1 MASFCLRTRS
11 GSALW
16 IAAALALPFA
26 ARALAGD
33 TVDTRR
39 FPKLAHLFLLP
50 DEESLLNQLKDD
62 KDRRAFQAVFWARR
76 DPSPGTPANEF
87 EDNVRIAWK
96 HADERFSYP
105 NQKGSE
111 TGCGQVIAL
120 LGPPEEV
127 RAAGEPIPTPPPNAD
142 ATTARGAGRAF
153 DDMAYLR
160 EGPNRS
166 AETWVYRDRPRL
178 PYSFTG
184 GELRVAFDPE
194 CRFAEGGIVADDL
207 HRAAAALVT
216 RPELAYTRGPDG
228 RLLPPPAPA
237 AGSPSAGGAAG
248 VRSLLGATRSDF
260 PLAAEPKLLMRT
272 AKGTTYVAGLAQA
285 TPDASGARSPFS
297 VAVQARDAAGQTLG
311 TSSLDVKAGEPTSG
325 ALLGSW
331 GLTLPP
337 GHYALTVA
345 AQLGERGS
353 VTSLE
358 LDVPDFSGHTLAA
371 SPLVAYPDEPQA
383 ASSPADPYAALKLG
397 PMRLC
402 PRFGNVF
409 ASSDALMVVATV
421 YGGKPDATSGK
432 AELRSRFSILKDGR
446 PVARGAEDV
455 FQTPDAVASVGPIPL
470 AGYAPGRYLVRLDVT
485 DAVAGQSVR
494 QEIPLEIRK
503 P

>member
-1 MASFCLRTRS
+1 MALFCLRTRS
-11 GSALW
+11 ASVAW
-16 IAAALALPFA
+16 IAALALPFA

-50 DEESLLNQLKDD
+50 DERSLLDQLEDD

-76 DPSPGTPANEF
+76 DPSPGTAANEF

-96 HADERFSYP
+96 HADDLFSYP

-127 RAAGEPIPTPPPNAD
+127 REVGEATPAPPPNAD
-142 ATTARGAGRAF
+142 PTTARGAGRPF

-160 EGPNRS
+160 EGPNRR

-178 PYSFTG
+178 PYAFTG
-184 GELRVAFDPE
+184 AELRVAFDPE

-207 HRAAAALVT
+207 QRAAAALVT
-216 RPELAYTRGPDG
+216 RPELAYARGTDG
-228 RLLPPPAPA
+228 HLLPPATPA
-237 AGSPSAGGAAG
+237 ASSPGAASG
-248 VRSLLGATRSDF
+248 VRSLLGAPRSDF

-272 AKGTTYVAGLAQA
+272 SKGATYVAGLAQA
-285 TPDASGARSPFS
+285 TVDTSGAPSPFS
-297 VAVQARDAAGQTLG
+297 VAVQARDAAGQALG
-311 TSSLDVKAGEPTSG
+311 TSSLDVRTGDSASG
-325 ALLGSW
+325 PLLGSW
-331 GLTLPP
+331 GLTLAP
-337 GHYALTVA
+337 GHYTLTVA
-345 AQLGERGS
+345 AQHGERGS

-358 LDVPDFSGHTLAA
+358 LDVPDLSGRTLAA

-383 ASSPADPYAALKLG
+383 GTAATPGDAYAALRLG
-397 PMRLC
+397 PMRLR

-409 ASSDALMVVATV
+409 ATSDALMVVATV
-421 YGGKPDATSGK
+421 YGGKPDAASGK
-432 AELRSRFSILKDGR
+432 AELRSRFSILKDGK

-470 AGYAPGRYLVRLDVT
+470 ASYAPGRYLVRLDVT
-485 DAVAGQSVR
+485 DAVAGQSLR
-494 QEIPLEIRK
+494 QEVPLEVRN